1 MIRQE
6 IAEAHL
12 IRARITKSKASNDLS
27 VRDQLQHAG
36 LRNKNRGRD
45 IDKRPFDAR
54 TMGRENSLLDTPKDV
69 NSDYTIIPQY
79 NFL

>member
-1 MIRQE
+1 M
-6 IAEAHL
+6 

-36 LRNKNRGRD
+36 LRNTNRGRD

-54 TMGRENSLLDTPKDV
+54 IMGRENSLLDTPKDV
-69 NSDYTIIPQY
+69 NLDYSTKKSY
-79 NFL
+79 KK